1 MKPGT
6 GPLSPTAPPK
16 LWYNATL
23 MGHKS
28 RFKTKLQ
35 QLNKRKK
42 KRVKL
47 AKAGKKVDELFHN
60 GTWVGPRKSA
70 A

>member
-1 MKPGT
+1 
-6 GPLSPTAPPK
+6 
-16 LWYNATL
+16 
-23 MGHKS
+23 MGNKS

-47 AKAGKKVDELFHN
+47 AKAGKKVDDFFSN
-60 GTWVGPRKSA
+60 GTWVGQRKASSR
-70 A
+70 

>member
-1 MKPGT
+1 
-6 GPLSPTAPPK
+6 
-16 LWYNATL
+16 

-47 AKAGKKVDELFHN
+47 AKAGKKVDDLFAN
-60 GTWVGPRKSA
+60 GTWVGQRKVSSR
-70 A
+70 

>member
-1 MKPGT
+1 
-6 GPLSPTAPPK
+6 
-16 LWYNATL
+16 

-42 KRVKL
+42 KRNKL
-47 AKAGKKVDELFHN
+47 AKAGKKVDELFAN
-60 GTWVGPRKSA
+60 GTWVGPRKAS
-70 A
+70 